1 VKLVTDPSLGSPQH
15 FQSGSVVVVLGVM
28 YPSVVSQL
36 VEANTHLDLARLPPG
51 LLTGRQS
58 MDVVFYDPL
67 SASRKRRGSFPWAGK
82 YARNSK
88 GVGHA
93 NRMQEQEDVARDLL
107 CLHRKTQVVTT
118 SQLPSLGTRT
128 P

>member
-1 VKLVTDPSLGSPQH
+1 VKPLTDPSPGSPQH
-15 FQSGSVVVVLGVM
+15 FESGSVVVVLGVM

-36 VEANTHLDLARLPPG
+36 VEANTNLDLARLPPG

-67 SASRKRRGSFPWAGK
+67 TASRKRRGSFSWAAK
-82 YARNSK
+82 YAKNSK
-88 GVGHA
+88 GLGHA
-93 NRMQEQEDVARDLL
+93 NRTKEQGDVARDLV

-118 SQLPSLGTRT
+118 SQLPSLGKT